1 MIKISIG
8 ADHRGFALKKHLIN
22 HFQEYAWSDQGTHTD
37 ERTDYPLYAKRVCQ
51 EILSGQ
57 ADVGIVLCGSGVGM
71 AIAANRFKGIYA
83 ALCWNEEVAR
93 MARSDDGANVLVL
106 AADFTTPEQAVA
118 LVKAWLSA
126 EFKGEQYQ
134 KRLEMLDNF

>member
-22 HFQEYAWSDQGTHTD
+22 HFQNYDWSDQGTSSD
-37 ERTDYPLYAKRVCQ
+37 QRTDYPLYAKNVCQ
-51 EILSGQ
+51 KILAGQ
-57 ADVGIVLCGSGVGM
+57 ADVGILLCGSGVGM

-83 ALCWNEEVAR
+83 ALCWNEDIAR
-93 MARSDDGANVLVL
+93 MARCDDGANVLVL
-106 AADFTTPEQAVA
+106 AADFTTPEQAVNI
-118 LVKAWLSA
+118 VKAWISA

-134 KRLEMLDNF
+134 TRLDMLDNF